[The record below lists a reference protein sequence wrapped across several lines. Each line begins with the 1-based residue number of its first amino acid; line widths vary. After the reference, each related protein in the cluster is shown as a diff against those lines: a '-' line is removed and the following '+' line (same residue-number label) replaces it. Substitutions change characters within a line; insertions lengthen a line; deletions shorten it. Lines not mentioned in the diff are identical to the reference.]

1 MERQEMGRWFGVMAQ
16 NYVWRLELPQ
26 EGARRW
32 AETLREYGRQE
43 DGFIAFLA
51 DLLQELSD
59 RVRAEW
65 HGAQEAIHLADL
77 TETPEELRQGF
88 GGLARQYLR
97 MGELPQETARRWA
110 ETCRAHGVDYSRYI
124 GYWAGL
130 LLTLSRLVRA
140 EGRGGSGSDPAP
152 DRMQRQG

>member
-16 NYVWRLELPQ
+16 NYVWRLEMPQ

-51 DLLQELSD
+51 DLLQELSA
-59 RVRAEW
+59 RVQAEW
-65 HGAQEAIHLADL
+65 HGAPEAIPLTDL
-77 TETPEELRQGF
+77 METPEELRQGF
-88 GGLARQYLR
+88 SGLARQYLR

-110 ETCRAHGVDYSRYI
+110 ETCRAHG
-124 GYWAGL
+124 GGL
-130 LLTLSRLVRA
+130 
-140 EGRGGSGSDPAP
+140 
-152 DRMQRQG
+152 